1 MHQTSLLI
9 GQHSVEASG
18 GRTFDRTDPLTG
30 EVATRA
36 AAASI
41 EDARAAVDAAQAA
54 FSEWSALGPQ
64 ARRAVL
70 NRAADAIEARKAEFI
85 DAGVA
90 ETGATSAWIGFNV
103 GLAAGMLREAAS
115 MVTRIVGET
124 IPTGVPGNLAMSV
137 RKPRGVCVGIAPWNA
152 PVILGVRAIAMPLA
166 CGNTVVLKASESC
179 PRTHRLIGDAMVD
192 AGVPQGVVN
201 VVTNDP
207 AQAGEVVEAL
217 VSHPSVRHV
226 NFTGSTSVGRQ
237 IARLAAEQLT
247 PVLLELGGKAPMV
260 VLAGADIDA
269 AVAAAAFGG
278 FMNQG
283 QICMSTDR
291 IIVDES
297 VADEF
302 VRKFAAKIA
311 TLSVGDGRGPHHLG
325 ALIHEGAARRI
336 EGLLE
341 DARGKG
347 ATVIGGGRNGTLMQ
361 PAIVDGVTSD
371 MRIYREEIFGP
382 AVGVWRVTG
391 DDAAIAAA
399 NDTEYGLS
407 AAVFCQDLSRALS
420 AADRIE
426 SGICH
431 VNGPTVHDEG
441 QMPFGGVKDS
451 GYGRFGGVAA
461 IEEFTHLRWIT
472 VQTGTRHYPF

>member
-1 MHQTSLLI
+1 MHQTTLLI
-9 GQHSVEASG
+9 GQHSVEATG

-36 AAASI
+36 AAASV

-54 FSEWSALGPQ
+54 FADWAAMAPQ

-70 NRAADAIEARKAEFI
+70 NRAADAIESREAEFI

-90 ETGATSAWIGFNV
+90 ETGATAAWIGFNV

-124 IPTGVPGNLAMSV
+124 IPTSVPGNLAMSV
-137 RKPRGVCVGIAPWNA
+137 RKPLGVCLGIAPWNA

-166 CGNTVVLKASESC
+166 CGNTVVLKASEQC
-179 PRTHRLIGDAMVD
+179 PRTHCLIGDALVD
-192 AGVPQGVVN
+192 AGIPRGVVN

-207 AQAGEVVEAL
+207 EEAPAVVEAL

-237 IARLAAEQLT
+237 IAVLSAQHLT
-247 PVLLELGGKAPMV
+247 PVLLELGGKAPLV

-269 AVAAAAFGG
+269 AVAATAFGG
-278 FMNQG
+278 FLNQG

-291 IIVDES
+291 IIADES

-302 VRKFAAKIA
+302 VRKLSAKLA

-325 ALIHEGAARRI
+325 ALIHERSARRI
-336 EGLLE
+336 SGLLE
-341 DARGKG
+341 DARANG
-347 ATVIGGGRNGTLMQ
+347 ATVIGGERNGTLMQ
-361 PAIVDGVTSD
+361 PAIVDGVTPD
-371 MRIYREEIFGP
+371 MRIHREEVFGP
-382 AVGVWRVTG
+382 VVGVFRVTG
-391 DDAAIAAA
+391 DDAAIEAA

-407 AAVFCQDLSRALS
+407 AAVFCQDVSRALA

-441 QMPFGGVKDS
+441 QMPFGGVKNS

-472 VQTGTRHYPF
+472 IQTGPRHYPF